1 MSRRAQLILM
11 LLVSGLLHVAL
22 FAALS
27 GGPTNDPRRRSAR
40 PRTVEMDVVYQDAT
54 PPLAPTEPPPPEER
68 SPSKQEDSPRLA
80 ERPRAPVPRVPDASA
95 PREPLAPVV
104 TRPKAGEPPTP
115 DATRPGADESLASD
129 ATKPSTD
136 EPPASDTTGPRTGE
150 PPPALARDVPRDLPT
165 SAPRLNLEPKDLLG
179 GGPLRAGPP
188 STGRTLLPG
197 EGPNAKALAAQEAEV
212 VGERVDDWAQTAAA
226 SARASTGA
234 THPYFAR
241 LREGFAK
248 NLVNP
253 PPPDLTVLSDRLK
266 REQVEA
272 IARFGKT
279 GSPVVSGPRDQRL
292 EQRNRLQAAVEA
304 GRAAN
309 MYMVDITEPVL
320 ALAAIVEVWQARDG
334 KLLDLKVLE
343 GSGDPKFDTWAVSQ
357 LRDALASTAA
367 PPDASGGLGIRDD
380 GMRSR
385 WRLEEYLGNPRVQIR
400 LIGVY

>member
-1 MSRRAQLILM
+1 M
-11 LLVSGLLHVAL
+11 
-22 FAALS
+22 
-27 GGPTNDPRRRSAR
+27 
-40 PRTVEMDVVYQDAT
+40 
-54 PPLAPTEPPPPEER
+54 
-68 SPSKQEDSPRLA
+68 
-80 ERPRAPVPRVPDASA
+80 
-95 PREPLAPVV
+95 
-104 TRPKAGEPPTP
+104 PTP
-115 DATRPGADESLASD
+115 TS
-129 ATKPSTD
+129 KPK
-136 EPPASDTTGPRTGE
+136 
-150 PPPALARDVPRDLPT
+150 
-165 SAPRLNLEPKDLLG
+165 LNLEPKGLLG

-188 STGRTLLPG
+188 STGRTLHPG
-197 EGPNAKALAAQEAEV
+197 EGPDAKALLAQEAEV
-212 VGERVDDWAQTAAA
+212 VGKRVNDWAQGAAA

-241 LREGFAK
+241 LREGFAQ

-253 PPPDLTVLSDRLK
+253 PPPDLKVLSSRLK

-279 GSPVVSGPRDQRL
+279 GSPVVSGPRDHRL

-309 MYMVDITEPVL
+309 MYMVDLTEPVL

-343 GSGDPKFDTWAVSQ
+343 GSGDPRFDRWAVSQ
-357 LRDALASTAA
+357 LRDALASAEA
-367 PPDASGGLGIRDD
+367 PEASGGLGIRDD